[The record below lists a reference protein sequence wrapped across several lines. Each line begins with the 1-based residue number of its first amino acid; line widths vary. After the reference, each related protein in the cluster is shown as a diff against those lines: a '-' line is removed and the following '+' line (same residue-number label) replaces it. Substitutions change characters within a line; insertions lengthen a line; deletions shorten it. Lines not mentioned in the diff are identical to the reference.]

1 MNNILIGINGII
13 YFLVF
18 ILMISNFLKH
28 YNNRRI
34 HKIVHSISSFAIS
47 SFILAIMFFFWS
59 FLLDYSV
66 KDYLLIFSVA
76 VVFQSIMMFRTI
88 YVFDKN
94 KKLFY
99 LLFLYLFSLFSVIFT
114 SLNFSHV
121 LLSISFLLFMIISLN
136 FSSRFPAYRKVGF
149 FGIFYSSISL
159 FCQLLVLFN
168 KIDLLYFSIVSNIL
182 LLGFLAIFLREIKKN
197 PPILKE
203 QNICRKESLAFSFLK
218 YFVFVITL
226 VNFIFLGTIGVH
238 ELGHLFASRFYDCD
252 YRRIV
257 YEENLPRTEVL
268 CKDIGTTKFML
279 LGGVV
284 FPLAIALIILLIGG
298 SFIREIAV
306 LAMGFNF
313 LFSYRDLIDFGLSE
327 SIAFVLGIL
336 GVILVIIGI
345 ALLAR
350 ARIEEFG

>member
-28 YNNRRI
+28 YNNKRI
-34 HKIVHSISSFAIS
+34 NKLVHSISSFAIS
-47 SFILAIMFFFWS
+47 SFILSIMFFFWS
-59 FLLDYSV
+59 FLLDYNA
-66 KDYLLIFSVA
+66 KDYLLIFSVV
-76 VVFQSIMMFRTI
+76 VVFQSIMLFRTI
-88 YVFDKN
+88 YLFDKN

-114 SLNFSHV
+114 SLNFSQV
-121 LLSISFLLFMIISLN
+121 LLSISFLLFMIVLLN
-136 FSSRFPAYRKVGF
+136 FSSRFPVYRKVGF
-149 FGIFYSSISL
+149 FGIFYASISL
-159 FCQLLVLFN
+159 FCQLFVLFN
-168 KIDLLYFSIVSNIL
+168 KIDILYFSIMSNIL
-182 LLGFLAIFLREIKKN
+182 LLGFLAVFLREIKEN

-203 QNICRKESLAFSFLK
+203 KNVCKKESILFSFLK

-238 ELGHLFASRFYDCD
+238 EIGHLFASRFYDCD

-279 LGGVV
+279 LGGVA
-284 FPLAIALIILLIGG
+284 FPLAVALIMILIGG

-306 LAMGFNF
+306 LAMGFNL
-313 LFSYRDLIDFGLSE
+313 LFSYSDLIDFGISE
-327 SIAFVLGIL
+327 NIALVLGVL
-336 GVILVIIGI
+336 GVMLVIIGI